1 MNHFFNINIEFNHDA
16 VESVIQEHLDRKMKG
31 FVCIVDGNIV
41 TVANRDLHYRNVVNR
56 SIVNLCDGSYLAL
69 LYNLLK
75 KKNVRPYIGGDLF
88 LKLIGLK
95 KYRHMFLGTTN
106 QVLDAL
112 RNRLQKIDPT
122 ISSSDFMSL
131 PFLPVENFDY
141 AGIARDINA
150 QSPDLIWVSLGAPKQ
165 EIFMHHLL
173 PHLHK
178 GVMVGIGA
186 VFNFQSGISA
196 LKRAPRI
203 IRKMKLEWLYRLI
216 REPKKQWKKSKSF
229 LKALP
234 ALLIAEMKNK

>member
-1 MNHFFNINIEFNHDA
+1 
-16 VESVIQEHLDRKMKG
+16 
-31 FVCIVDGNIV
+31 
-41 TVANRDLHYRNVVNR
+41 
-56 SIVNLCDGSYLAL
+56 
-69 LYNLLK
+69 
-75 KKNVRPYIGGDLF
+75 
-88 LKLIGLK
+88 
-95 KYRHMFLGTTN
+95 
-106 QVLDAL
+106 
-112 RNRLQKIDPT
+112 
-122 ISSSDFMSL
+122 MSL

>member
-1 MNHFFNINIEFNHDA
+1 MDQFFSLNIEFDHDA
-16 VESVIQEHLDRKMKG
+16 VESVIQEHLNSKMKG

-41 TVANRDLHYRNVVNR
+41 TVANRDLHYRKVVNLAM
-56 SIVNLCDGSYLAL
+56 VNICDGSYLAL
-69 LYNLLK
+69 FYNLLK
-75 KKNVRPYIGGDLF
+75 KKSVKPYIGGDLF

-95 KYRHMFLGTTN
+95 KYRHMFLGTTD

-112 RNRLQKIDPT
+112 KNRLQKIDPA
-122 ISSSDFMSL
+122 IASSDFMPL
-131 PFLPVENFDY
+131 PFLPVEDFDY

-150 QSPDLIWVSLGAPKQ
+150 QEPDLIWVSLGAPKQ
-165 EIFMHHLL
+165 EIFMHQLL
-173 PHLHK
+173 PNLHK

-196 LKRAPRI
+196 LRRAPRI

-216 REPKKQWKKSKSF
+216 REPKKQWEKSKSF